1 MTVVLSGN
9 TPISPSRKWN
19 SVDENIMITRDA
31 VVDFASIVPLEFAER
46 GQVHLVAMSGVT
58 LVIELLDGCLLL
70 WRFENE

>member
-1 MTVVLSGN
+1 
-9 TPISPSRKWN
+9 
-19 SVDENIMITRDA
+19 MITRDA